1 MAGKASSGIN
11 YNYFMLLL
19 CQSIGAVMDRPGV
32 ERCNLSNGVLAFVLL
47 LTCGGDLERSPL
59 K

>member
-1 MAGKASSGIN
+1 
-11 YNYFMLLL
+11 
-19 CQSIGAVMDRPGV
+19 MDRPGV

-47 LTCGGDLERSPL
+47 LTRGGDLERSPL